1 MQTLPGDVAPV
12 STTIQTEGIGI
23 ENDLEVMTI
32 AELQELAIEVEKYKS
47 YSYRDTSIRS
57 YAVYLPLMKDLK
69 DFC

>member
-1 MQTLPGDVAPV
+1 MQNYHGDAAPV
-12 STTIQTEGIGI
+12 STAVDLEDIDI
-23 ENDLEVMTI
+23 ENHLEELTI
-32 AELQELAIEVEKYKS
+32 ADLQALASDVEKYKS

>member
-1 MQTLPGDVAPV
+1 MQTLPGDAAPV
-12 STTIQTEGIGI
+12 STAIQTEGIGI

>member
-1 MQTLPGDVAPV
+1 MQTLPGDAAPV
-12 STTIQTEGIGI
+12 STAIQTEGIGI
-23 ENDLEVMTI
+23 ENDSEVMTI

>member
-1 MQTLPGDVAPV
+1 MQTLPGDAAPV
-12 STTIQTEGIGI
+12 STAIQTEGIGI
-23 ENDLEVMTI
+23 ENDLELMTI
-32 AELQELAIEVEKYKS
+32 AEPQELAVEVEKYKS